1 MLTLTQ
7 AAQALGVTTATLRQ
21 QIHAR
26 QLKADKIGSMWVVD
40 EAELARYQIHNH
52 GQVGRPFV
60 GRPGYV
66 DTQHI
71 RVRLFLDPADGRG
84 HDAIWVQYLRESFV
98 LDLDLT
104 NAQAF
109 HPTRDNYE
117 QLDMLTATPPG
128 GRTIELWNRDHVERE
143 VGAGLS
149 ELDVLMRADATFPT
163 PAVTFHDGPVWDA
176 AKVERW
182 FAQRGAGV
190 PAR

>member
-1 MLTLTQ
+1 MLSLTQ
-7 AAQALGVTTATLRQ
+7 AAKALGVTTATLRQ

-40 EAELARYQIHNH
+40 EAELARYRLHSH
-52 GQVGRPFV
+52 GRVGRPFV

-66 DTQHI
+66 DTRHI

-84 HDAIWVQYLRESFV
+84 HDAIWLQYLREGFV

-109 HPTRDNYE
+109 HPTRGNFE
-117 QLDMLTATPPG
+117 QLDLLTATPPG
-128 GRTIELWNRDHVERE
+128 GRAIELWNRDHVERE
-143 VGAGLS
+143 IGAGAYDL
-149 ELDVLMRADATFPT
+149 EILIRTDLTFPT

-176 AKVERW
+176 GRVERW
-182 FAQRGAGV
+182 RAQGSAWST
-190 PAR
+190 AQ